1 MRDPAKRARLVEVWD
16 EPWMRGEGAP
26 APPLVALK
34 ARRSVRSLR
43 SVEVVEGEGGV
54 GEEVEMMEG
63 GEEEKGEE
71 GGEDEEGD
79 DGMLLDGEH
88 IDSVATQEFEP
99 M

>member
-1 MRDPAKRARLVEVWD
+1 MVGAGVSRRRPEAR
-16 EPWMRGEGAP
+16 
-26 APPLVALK
+26 
-34 ARRSVRSLR
+34 S
-43 SVEVVEGEGGV
+43 
-54 GEEVEMMEG
+54 EG